1 MSKDDRDEIY
11 RKKPARDRRRR
22 GRGGD
27 KSKGGRRMYER
38 EQSVETGMM
47 SGSLV
52 RMF

>member
-11 RKKPARDRRRR
+11 RKKPAIDRRRR
-22 GRGGD
+22 EREGD
-27 KSKGGRRMYER
+27 KSKGGRMMYER

-47 SGSLV
+47 SRSLV

>member
-1 MSKDDRDEIY
+1 MLKDDRDEIY

-22 GRGGD
+22 GRGGG